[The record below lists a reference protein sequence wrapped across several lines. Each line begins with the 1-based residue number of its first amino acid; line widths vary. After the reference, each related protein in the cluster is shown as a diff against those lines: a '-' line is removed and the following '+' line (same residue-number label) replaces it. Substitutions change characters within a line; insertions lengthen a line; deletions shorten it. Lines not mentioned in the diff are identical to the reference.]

1 MQGKNTK
8 TKIIKR
14 ILALCG
20 AAALVLAFA
29 LYFARD
35 RLLLAEEMP
44 QEETRSIEVGDVI
57 TEEGVM
63 SAADVLA
70 QQEVTEPEG
79 AELLENPDLLLTGE
93 EVPAELSEGGEPA
106 EEGLAEG
113 IPADGEEVVEILLDH
128 SGAAAEEGADA
139 ALSEGETTAAGES
152 APAGEEG
159 AITEEGAEAADGE
172 TTAADGRTAEAAQGT
187 EADTKAQ
194 TSEGTAQHA
203 GTESVPAPQ
212 EIYMP
217 AGELTAEAPDGAIV
231 TVIAPEGAVP
241 EGSYVTADIV
251 TEDAAITEAIGAAEQ
266 GKEIVSIVAYDIR
279 IFNPSGE
286 EIQPLRPVQ
295 VQIQSPAV
303 KADEDTSVF
312 HIDDAGTAEK
322 ITDVQGDDNAVFDV
336 PLEHFSGAA
345 PADIAAETAG
355 IPEMIPETEGTA
367 VEAAGEGD

>member
-1 MQGKNTK
+1 
-8 TKIIKR
+8 
-14 ILALCG
+14 
-20 AAALVLAFA
+20 
-29 LYFARD
+29 
-35 RLLLAEEMP
+35 
-44 QEETRSIEVGDVI
+44 
-57 TEEGVM
+57 
-63 SAADVLA
+63 
-70 QQEVTEPEG
+70 
-79 AELLENPDLLLTGE
+79 
-93 EVPAELSEGGEPA
+93 
-106 EEGLAEG
+106 
-113 IPADGEEVVEILLDH
+113 
-128 SGAAAEEGADA
+128 
-139 ALSEGETTAAGES
+139 
-152 APAGEEG
+152 
-159 AITEEGAEAADGE
+159 
-172 TTAADGRTAEAAQGT
+172 
-187 EADTKAQ
+187 
-194 TSEGTAQHA
+194 
-203 GTESVPAPQ
+203 
-212 EIYMP
+212 MP
-217 AGELTAEAPDGAIV
+217 AGELTAQAPDGAIV

-251 TEDAAITEAIGAAEQ
+251 TEDAAISEAIGAAEQ

-367 VEAAGEGD
+367 AEAAGEGD

>member
-8 TKIIKR
+8 TKLIKR

-79 AELLENPDLLLTGE
+79 AELTENPDLQAMEG
-93 EVPAELSEGGEPA
+93 EVPAELPEGGVPA
-106 EEGLAEG
+106 EEGAATET
-113 IPADGEEVVEILLDH
+113 PADGEEVVEILLDH

-172 TTAADGRTAEAAQGT
+172 TTAADGRTAEAAQGSET
-187 EADTKAQ
+187 DSKAQ

-217 AGELTAEAPDGAIV
+217 AGELTAQAPDGAIV

-251 TEDAAITEAIGAAEQ
+251 TEDAAISEAIGAAEQ

-286 EIQPLRPVQ
+286 EIQPLRLVQ